1 MIDIVKNLEEL
12 NTLVIKNGG
21 VIPFSYHNG
30 EFYFLFGREARDSRT
45 DDRSLWGDF
54 GGKIKNEKE
63 NNLEGIV
70 REFWEGSNGLF
81 GTYEG
86 IKNYIVS
93 NIEKLLVINS
103 TEYEGIVIFLPME
116 YDKKYER
123 IFHTGNVL
131 YKHVLDTKKEIQK
144 ARSRGLLEKDLI
156 QWYTI
161 SEILKLK
168 KKFRKCNSE
177 IIDFMKDT
185 FN

>member
-86 IKNYIVS
+86 I
-93 NIEKLLVINS
+93 
-103 TEYEGIVIFLPME
+103 VIFLPME

-177 IIDFMKDT
+177 IIDYMKDT